1 MKRLMAGA
9 VALMA
14 SLSLAACG
22 SATVDSDSE
31 VSPDATVA
39 PLERGDSGEDSEGSG
54 DSKESESSEESSSAS
69 PSTSKRA
76 EDDAEAS
83 TSKSEPA
90 PEDRGAQE
98 VEQAPT
104 PQVDDSNSGYLD
116 AIAGGGVDI
125 AGVESQLVSAGN
137 TACNP
142 DDEVTVPA
150 VAGQLIEQGRTDKS
164 IEEVIA
170 LINDQ
175 AQAAYC

>member
-1 MKRLMAGA
+1 MKRIMAGA

-39 PLERGDSGEDSEGSG
+39 PLERGDSGEESG
-54 DSKESESSEESSSAS
+54 DSQESEGSEESSSAS

>member
-1 MKRLMAGA
+1 MKRIMAGA

-39 PLERGDSGEDSEGSG
+39 PLERGDSDGDSEDT
-54 DSKESESSEESSSAS
+54 DSTEESSESSA

-76 EDDAEAS
+76 ERDDAEAS

-98 VEQAPT
+98 VDQAPT
-104 PQVDDSNSGYLD
+104 PQVADSDAGYLD
-116 AIAGGGVDI
+116 AVAGGGVDI
-125 AGVESQLVSAGN
+125 AGVENQLVSAGN

-170 LINDQ
+170 LINEQ

>member
-1 MKRLMAGA
+1 MKRIMAGA

-22 SATVDSDSE
+22 SATVDSDSG
-31 VSPDATVA
+31 VSLDATVA
-39 PLERGDSGEDSEGSG
+39 PLERGDSEGDSDSEDSNSTEES
-54 DSKESESSEESSSAS
+54 SESSA
-69 PSTSKRA
+69 PSTSERA
-76 EDDAEAS
+76 EKDDAEAS

-98 VEQAPT
+98 VDQAPT
-104 PQVDDSNSGYLD
+104 PQVADSDAGYLD
-116 AIAGGGVDI
+116 AVAGGGVDI
-125 AGVESQLVSAGN
+125 AGVENQLVSAGN

-170 LINDQ
+170 LINEQ